1 MMTQYKESV
10 KFNAG
15 ELLRSFRVVNNKFT
29 KGMLQF
35 IVARKNMK
43 QRVITAVVALL
54 VFLPLLYLGG
64 LPFDIL
70 ITVLGLVAMSEFL
83 IMKKKLLV
91 SVEAILSFLMML
103 AVLVPVFF
111 EGFLT
116 QGNLGGSFYFFAL
129 AMLVYTVFSKNRF
142 SFDDAGVLVLGAL
155 YAGLGFRFMIL
166 ARAESL
172 WMMLYALLI
181 VWITDSGAYLIGRKL
196 GKHKLAPHVSPN
208 KTWEGSIGGTL
219 SAVVIVGIYLYF
231 VQAQF
236 PTSFPYDFTRMLL
249 LTLVFSVGGQ
259 LGDLIESAL
268 KRYYGVKDSG
278 KILPGHGGILDRFDS
293 LLFVLP
299 LMHFAGLI

>member
-91 SVEAILSFLMML
+91 SVEAILAFLMML

-236 PTSFPYDFTRMLL
+236 STSFPYDFTRMLL

>member
-91 SVEAILSFLMML
+91 SVEAILAFLMML
-103 AVLVPVFF
+103 AVLVTVFF

-236 PTSFPYDFTRMLL
+236 STSFPYDFTRMLL

-259 LGDLIESAL
+259 LGELIESAL

>member
-91 SVEAILSFLMML
+91 SVEAILAFLMML

>member
-1 MMTQYKESV
+1 MTQYKESV

-91 SVEAILSFLMML
+91 SVEAILAFLMML

-236 PTSFPYDFTRMLL
+236 STSFPYDFTRMLL

>member
-1 MMTQYKESV
+1 MTQYKESV